1 MNYESL
7 FWSHKPKICKNS
19 IFNELFFPKQYL
31 SSLFLELNEWILT
44 MKSNKIPLTMR
55 LYIKIKNYQNSLHE
69 TKNFLNSNP
78 VILTLLYRKLIL
90 KSALRLL
97 MILFLRFHVITFK
110 MILVD
115 IFFKEFIFFI
125 FFFNFE
131 QFFSQYIRMDN
142 LRRNYKSKHTGWNA

>member
-1 MNYESL
+1 MNHKSL

-31 SSLFLELNEWILT
+31 SSLLLELNEWILT

-55 LYIKIKNYQNSLHE
+55 LYIKIKNYQNYLHE
-69 TKNFLNSNP
+69 TKIFLNSNP

-115 IFFKEFIFFI
+115 IFFKEFF

>member
-125 FFFNFE
+125 FFLILNNF
-131 QFFSQYIRMDN
+131 FHSI
-142 LRRNYKSKHTGWNA
+142 

>member
-19 IFNELFFPKQYL
+19 IFNELFFPKQYVF
-31 SSLFLELNEWILT
+31 SLPRVKWMNFDYEIE
-44 MKSNKIPLTMR
+44 KKIPLTMR

-69 TKNFLNSNP
+69 TKIFLNSNP

-125 FFFNFE
+125 FFLILNNF
-131 QFFSQYIRMDN
+131 FHSI
-142 LRRNYKSKHTGWNA
+142 

>member
-1 MNYESL
+1 
-7 FWSHKPKICKNS
+7 
-19 IFNELFFPKQYL
+19 
-31 SSLFLELNEWILT
+31 
-44 MKSNKIPLTMR
+44 MR
-55 LYIKIKNYQNSLHE
+55 LYIKIKNYQKYLHE
-69 TKNFLNSNP
+69 TKIFLNSNP

-115 IFFKEFIFFI
+115 IFFKEFF

>member
-1 MNYESL
+1 MNHKSL

-55 LYIKIKNYQNSLHE
+55 LYIKIKNYQNYLHE
-69 TKNFLNSNP
+69 TKIFLNSNP

-97 MILFLRFHVITFK
+97 MILFLRFYVITFK

-115 IFFKEFIFFI
+115 IFFKEFF